1 MTIGGVAVVLVSLIG
16 IGLPLRAG
24 RHERC
29 EHSSFCR
36 KVPLS
41 RVQPRQRRAIAAPWR
56 MSEPADPDLAQ
67 LAKRYVELWQDY
79 LTAAAA
85 DPETIEALACLV
97 SGMGAAGALWAGGP
111 AAWAAGAA
119 APPDD
124 GGRAA
129 PPRAAAAAAA

>member
-1 MTIGGVAVVLVSLIG
+1 
-16 IGLPLRAG
+16 
-24 RHERC
+24 
-29 EHSSFCR
+29 
-36 KVPLS
+36 
-41 RVQPRQRRAIAAPWR
+41 

-85 DPETIEALACLV
+85 DPETIEALARLV

-111 AAWAAGAA
+111 AAWAAGATAARRAA

-124 GGRAA
+124 GDRAA
-129 PPRAAAAAAA
+129 PPRAAAAAAASGERDDRLADLARRLALVEERLAALDAGARRGAERARGAPRRRRS